1 MHKMSFIFLSLLIF
15 FLTKVISKTLALK
28 EKKKSLIGTY
38 QFQRMEVKSLIQ
50 DEA

>member
-28 EKKKSLIGTY
+28 EKKK
-38 QFQRMEVKSLIQ
+38 KSHWNIPVSKNGSKKF
-50 DEA
+50 DPG

>member
-28 EKKKSLIGTY
+28 EKKKKVSLEHTS
-38 QFQRMEVKSLIQ
+38 FKEWK
-50 DEA
+50 

>member
-28 EKKKSLIGTY
+28 EKKKVSLEHTS
-38 QFQRMEVKSLIQ
+38 FKEWK
-50 DEA
+50 